1 MRIHKIAVFLAGLL
15 GFEATAG
22 VYGEENWG
30 QMYWGDN
37 PATSP
42 VGLPSIE
49 SITATDNQISI
60 VIGSFP
66 EGSGDDGWSKITS
79 YTITC
84 GSVSVSTT
92 ETIAVLEGLES
103 GTEYSCTVSANNAFG
118 AGPAFARFVSTSG
131 DTGSLN
137 IMLICAATNM
147 CGLS

>member
-1 MRIHKIAVFLAGLL
+1 MRGSIVAILLAGSLA
-15 GFEATAG
+15 FEAVAG

-42 VGLPSIE
+42 IGLPSIE

-66 EGSGDDGWSKITS
+66 QGNGEDGWSKITS
-79 YTITC
+79 YTVTC

-92 ETIAVLEGLES
+92 ETTAVLEGLES

-118 AGPAFARFVSTSG
+118 SGPALASFVSTTG